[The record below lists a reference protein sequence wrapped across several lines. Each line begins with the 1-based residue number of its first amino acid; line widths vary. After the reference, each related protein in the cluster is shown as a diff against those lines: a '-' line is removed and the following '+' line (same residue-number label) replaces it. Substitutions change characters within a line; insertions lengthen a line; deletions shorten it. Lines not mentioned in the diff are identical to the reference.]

1 MVVVVVFVVVVVV
14 ICFFGG
20 FLFIKVSPFF
30 LNSETLFLGKARSTI
45 SIKSFIFPK
54 ASDLSLSQ

>member
-30 LNSETLFLGKARSTI
+30 LKINIITSEEFRS
-45 SIKSFIFPK
+45 
-54 ASDLSLSQ
+54 

>member
-30 LNSETLFLGKARSTI
+30 FLTPLVLTVSFLELSFLLRI
-45 SIKSFIFPK
+45 SNHIF
-54 ASDLSLSQ
+54 LL